1 MEALREK
8 GIETDQWELEE
19 IFFRFV
25 KPELREYLKPYVDRS
40 RKQSARLGREEQLR
54 VQAEL
59 HPFDRRR
66 LIFLKLGGGR
76 GEALLRRPLPFLNQ
90 LRDKSRD
97 EIEQL
102 LWDYE
107 DRLRPR
113 EVIPYLYHAFAL
125 WEYFPGAL
133 TRYVPEARL
142 QEELDEALL
151 EAICQV
157 ARDEAYRMGLGEEE
171 VLREYLSRYV
181 ILYFDTTEAQRRFFE
196 ERQSGS
202 WARRESLTRAARYFG
217 LSPEALQRMSRKE
230 LLRLFRERAKKL
242 HPDRGGDKEAFILL
256 RRVFEEVMEALGYRR
271 RG

>member
-1 MEALREK
+1 M
-8 GIETDQWELEE
+8 
-19 IFFRFV
+19 
-25 KPELREYLKPYVDRS
+25 
-40 RKQSARLGREEQLR
+40 
-54 VQAEL
+54 

-76 GEALLRRPLPFLNQ
+76 SETLLKKPLPFLNQ

-113 EVIPYLYHAFAL
+113 EVVSYLYHAFAL
-125 WEYFPGAL
+125 WEYFPGVL
-133 TRYVPEARL
+133 SRYIPEARL

-151 EAICQV
+151 KAICQV
-157 ARDEAYRMGLGEEE
+157 AQDESYRMGLGEDE

-196 ERQSGS
+196 ERRSGS
-202 WARRESLTRAARYFG
+202 WARKETLARAARYFG
-217 LSPEALQRMSRKE
+217 LSPETLRRMSRRE
-230 LLRLFRERAKKL
+230 LLRLFRERAKQL
-242 HPDRGGDKEAFILL
+242 HPDKGGDKEAFILL
-256 RRVFEEVMEALGYRR
+256 HKVFEELMEALGYRR
-271 RG
+271 RA